1 MQSTALCTQH
11 ILTNMSS
18 LLPICLIRRSPP
30 PPSVIPSFG
39 TELPFTNCPSLL
51 PFYIQTLYSLQNIS
65 PQIFLNLFC
74 TCLLRHIFVQIN
86 VFYLKVKFQAKVKN
100 ELSFSGRIVLMRSR
114 SRNIEHRI
122 HLSLKTA
129 LQFWLV

>member
-1 MQSTALCTQH
+1 MH
-11 ILTNMSS
+11 IAHLNKYEFPSS
-18 LLPICLIRRSPP
+18 HLPNKKK
-30 PPSVIPSFG
+30 PSSFIIPSFG
-39 TELPFTNCPSLL
+39 TELPLTNCPSVLH
-51 PFYIQTLYSLQNIS
+51 FYIQALYNLQNIS

-86 VFYLKVKFQAKVKN
+86 VCYLKIKFQAKVKN